1 MDDDKTRRSLPGD
14 DLGATGPLWPPVD
27 DDPLDDDLART
38 RAGRPGGQRG
48 GARPDDRVGGAP
60 DLESTVVLQ
69 QGTPGRRPGADPT
82 RVAPDG
88 ARDWLDEPLPV
99 APAPSR
105 VRAGRPRP
113 RRSDLSWP
121 RIVAPVVL
129 LAAIIAVVTL
139 GVHSGVL
146 GNGKATP
153 AASHPVTSTSTS
165 SSPSKAKSKYV
176 FYRVKSGDTM
186 STIAAKYN
194 ITLGA
199 LLALNPHASSS
210 TLAIGQK
217 LKVPRL
223 K

>member
-14 DLGATGPLWPPVD
+14 DPGATGPLWPPVD
-27 DDPLDDDLART
+27 DDLLGEDDDLART
-38 RAGRPGGQRG
+38 R
-48 GARPDDRVGGAP
+48 GARPNRKRGGSRPDADHLGSAP

-69 QGTPGRRPGADPT
+69 QGASGRRQGADPT
-82 RVAPDG
+82 RVASDG

-99 APAPSR
+99 APAPPR
-105 VRAGRPRP
+105 VRAGRLRP
-113 RRSDLSWP
+113 RGSGLSWP

-139 GVHSGVL
+139 GVHSGLL
-146 GNGKATP
+146 GNKATP
-153 AASHPVTSTSTS
+153 AASHPVVSTS
-165 SSPSKAKSKYV
+165 PIKGKSKYLY
-176 FYRVKSGDTM
+176 YRVKKGDSM

-194 ITLGA
+194 LTLGE
-199 LLALNPHASSS
+199 LLALNPRASSS
-210 TLAIGQK
+210 TIAIGEK